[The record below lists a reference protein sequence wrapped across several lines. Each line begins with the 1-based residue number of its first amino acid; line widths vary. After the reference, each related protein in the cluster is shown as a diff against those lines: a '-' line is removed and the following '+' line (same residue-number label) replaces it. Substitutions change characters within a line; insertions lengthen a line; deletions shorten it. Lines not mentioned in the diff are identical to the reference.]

1 MNAIA
6 IAEQT
11 GMKREVIDLIKATIA
26 RGASDTELEMFLRQ
40 CHRTG
45 LDPLARQ
52 IYLIERRSK
61 NGDQWITTRQTQV
74 SIDGQRLIAERTG
87 KYAGQIGPYWCGED
101 GQWVEVWL
109 KNDPPAAAKV
119 AVLRSDF
126 TQPLWAVARYRAYV
140 QTTRDGSPN
149 TMWGKMADL
158 MLAKCAE
165 SLALRKAFPQE
176 LSGLYTAEEMGQA
189 DSDVADVTPKRLT
202 TDGRASYTAQ
212 PSSVTV
218 DGAPAVSQDG
228 PEGNPFDDKG
238 AGAQATTPKETPP
251 HQRLFGIGQSVFGK
265 EWDAARPWLLKQ
277 YTKRT
282 TPKDVRESA
291 AQLSDDE
298 KTALGD
304 YIHENAKALQDA
316 WATTK
321 ANRAAKQ
328 VAA

>member
-1 MNAIA
+1 MTNAIVRSTLDSDQVA
-6 IAEQT
+6 
-11 GMKREVIDLIKATIA
+11 LIKATIA
-26 RGASDTELEMFLRQ
+26 KGASDNELKLFLAQ
-40 CHRTG
+40 CNRTG
-45 LDPLARQ
+45 LDPFSRQ

-189 DSDVADVTPKRLT
+189 DSDVVDVTPKRLT
-202 TDGRASYTAQ
+202 TDSRASYTAQ

-228 PEGNPFDDKG
+228 PEGNPFDG
-238 AGAQATTPKETPP
+238 EPEPHMVVAAGPNGERTERLDDATFK
-251 HQRLFGIGQSVFGK
+251 RLHALGTAVYGS
-265 EWDAARPWLLKQ
+265 EWDG
-277 YTKRT
+277 KRHELIEKIT
-282 TPKDVRESA
+282 QGRTHSSKDLTLAEAKRMCAGIEA
-291 AQLSDDE
+291 KLAQMRQPD
-298 KTALGD
+298 
-304 YIHENAKALQDA
+304 AKRQA
-316 WATTK
+316 
-321 ANRAAKQ
+321 Q